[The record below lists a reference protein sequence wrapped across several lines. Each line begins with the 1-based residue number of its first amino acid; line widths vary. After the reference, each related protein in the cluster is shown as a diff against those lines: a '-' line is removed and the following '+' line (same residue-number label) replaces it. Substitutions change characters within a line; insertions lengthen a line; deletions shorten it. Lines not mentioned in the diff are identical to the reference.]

1 MDASTFNNS
10 VPYMAKIDNL
20 IYNSVVSGE
29 VYFSYQ
35 FLSNL
40 TIKAYSTNTEMAWN
54 IILTSTF
61 PLTVSIWFRTVTQ
74 KMGVL
79 LIKGHTDRLAPL
91 QEYTY
96 EAT

>member
-1 MDASTFNNS
+1 MDAPTFNNS

-20 IYNSVVSGE
+20 IYNSVVSSE

-40 TIKAYSTNTEMAWN
+40 TIKAYSTNTEMAGN

-61 PLTVSIWFRTVTQ
+61 PLTVSI
-74 KMGVL
+74 
-79 LIKGHTDRLAPL
+79 
-91 QEYTY
+91 
-96 EAT
+96 